1 MIFFHE
7 EQEINA
13 QQNARDATE
22 MLSSTVQLKWKKSQ
36 ESFTNSAEVEAVYE
50 VDYKHA

>member
-7 EQEINA
+7 KQEINT

-22 MLSSTVQLKWKKSQ
+22 MLSLTAQLKQKSQ
-36 ESFTNSAEVEAVYE
+36 ESFTNSAEVEAVHE